1 MNATNGKRREIL
13 VMLAALGIATPTS
26 GASDATSKGNADLA
40 GGKVVFENEKLRVI
54 EHAARPRLGVCGTG
68 LHSHPP
74 HLTVFLTDAKA
85 RVTLAGKDPFVA
97 ENKAGD
103 VFWDP
108 GGAHAVENLG
118 SSATRVFLV
127 ELKQA

>member
-1 MNATNGKRREIL
+1 MTHRTGKRREVL
-13 VMLAALGIATPTS
+13 LLLAGLGVTGAGS
-26 GASDATSKGNADLA
+26 GATAATDRSNADLA
-40 GGKVVFENEKLRVI
+40 GGKIVFENDKVRVI
-54 EHAARPRLGVCGTG
+54 EHVAKPRLGVCGMG

-85 RVTLAGKDPFVA
+85 KVTRAGKDPFVA

-118 SSATRVFLV
+118 SRSTRVFLV
-127 ELKQA
+127 ELKQG

>member
-1 MNATNGKRREIL
+1 MTTMKATRRDIL
-13 VMLAALGIATPTS
+13 LVLAGLGIS
-26 GASDATSKGNADLA
+26 GSAPMASAASARSDTDLA
-40 GGKVVFENEKLRVI
+40 GGKVVFENDKVRVI
-54 EHAARPRLGVCGTG
+54 EHVAKPRLGVCGMG

-85 RVTLAGKDPFVA
+85 KVTLAGKDAFLA

-118 SSATRVFLV
+118 SRSTRVFLV
-127 ELKQA
+127 ELKQG

>member
-1 MNATNGKRREIL
+1 MTTTEAKRRDVL
-13 VMLAALGIATPTS
+13 LLLTGLGITGSATAASAT
-26 GASDATSKGNADLA
+26 GAKAGGDLA
-40 GGKVVFENEKLRVI
+40 GGKVVFENDKLRVI
-54 EHAARPRLGVCGTG
+54 EHVAKPRLGVCGMG

-85 RVTLAGKDPFVA
+85 KVTHAGKDPFVA

-118 SSATRVFLV
+118 SRSTRVFLV
-127 ELKQA
+127 ELKQG